1 MRITEAQLRQIIREE
16 LGSSADLIGDAM
28 AHIEAAAAACMQ
40 LGDYVRHPE
49 MAAHGA
55 RLAAVHRA
63 LAAASTGLEEISASD
78 GDAPPAFSDPDR
90 DEPL

>member
-1 MRITEAQLRQIIREE
+1 MRITEAQLRRIIREE
-16 LGSSADLIGDAM
+16 LGSSADLIGDAL

-40 LGDYVRHPE
+40 LGDYSRHPE

-63 LAAASTGLEEISASD
+63 LAAASTGLEDLANSG
-78 GDAPPAFSDPDR
+78 GDAPPAFSDADR
-90 DEPL
+90 DDPL

>member
-1 MRITEAQLRQIIREE
+1 MRITESQLRQIIREE
-16 LGSSADLIGDAM
+16 LGTSTDLIGDAM
-28 AHIEAAAAACMQ
+28 AHIEAAAAACMK
-40 LGDYVRHPE
+40 LGDYARHPE

-63 LAAASTGLEEISASD
+63 LAAASTGLEDIAGAGSA
-78 GDAPPAFSDPDR
+78 APPAFSDPDR